1 MLKLE
6 ILAEKTREV
15 FDYLYGSK
23 AFRDIDM
30 RLFGGTALALLLGH
44 RLSEDL
50 DFFCTEPLLPKTQLN
65 HLLTF
70 MREEGFHVCD
80 IMDPVRRTQA
90 RINGIYLDDYIQ
102 EYTVNG
108 VKVSFC
114 TFSKGSPSRQ
124 RHFSSAPV
132 LTPEDA
138 GFSIPT
144 LQTLFESKA
153 VVLMDRVMSRDLFD
167 LMVLIRDH
175 GYTLNDLMCAIM
187 TIDERSQNEALSVLE
202 VLVGTI
208 PMQASDPG
216 FATIGLEADL
226 AEIHAF
232 FADHVDSFERQ
243 LAREAITKA

>member
-6 ILAEKTREV
+6 ILPEKTREV

-23 AFRDIDM
+23 AFSDLNM
-30 RLFGGTALALLLGH
+30 RLFGGTALALLVGH

-50 DFFCTEPLLPKTQLN
+50 DFFHTEETLPRTPLNQL
-65 HLLTF
+65 LAS
-70 MREEGFHVCD
+70 MREEGLQVCD

-90 RINGIYLDDYIQ
+90 RINGIFLEDYIQ
-102 EYTVNG
+102 EYSVNG

-114 TFSKGSPSRQ
+114 TFSKGSASRQ
-124 RHFSSAPV
+124 RHFSNAPV

-153 VVLMDRVMSRDLFD
+153 VVLMDRVMSRDLYD

-175 GYTLNDLMCAIM
+175 GYTLHDLICAIM
-187 TIDERSQNEALSVLE
+187 TIDERSQNEAISVLE
-202 VLVGTI
+202 ILVGTI

-216 FATIGLEADL
+216 FATIGLETDL
-226 AEIHAF
+226 ADIHAF
-232 FADHVDSFERQ
+232 FADRVDQYEYQ